1 MQIDSIPDVLRSN
14 PTQNI
19 IFVGN
24 NVRAKAIAASQPKKT
39 VLLPS
44 LFPQGIGEL
53 TMRRSCC
60 RQPLR
65 AAKQTAIYKTQ
76 GQHRL
81 AFCVFFK
88 FICATELERDAL
100 RLLSPSELIVTP
112 YIELPSFTANKF
124 C

>member
-1 MQIDSIPDVLRSN
+1 MWIFVVLRYMQIDSIPDALRSN

-24 NVRAKAIAASQPKKT
+24 NVRARAIAASQPKKT
-39 VLLPS
+39 CCLPS
-44 LFPQGIGEL
+44 LFPQDIGEL
-53 TMRRSCC
+53 TMRRSCG

-81 AFCVFFK
+81 AFCVFQVHM
-88 FICATELERDAL
+88 R
-100 RLLSPSELIVTP
+100 
-112 YIELPSFTANKF
+112 N
-124 C
+124 